1 MLRIFQWVVRF
12 FDWLRVLDDRLEAV
26 WLNKGW
32 PEFAKWWVG
41 GSVALG
47 AFAFFLAMIPGTVL
61 LEINRLYQL
70 LRLGAYPA
78 AGPMYGGLLN
88 FAIALALVALT
99 IAFVS
104 CPLFMVQIKNRGHR
118 SAR

>member
-1 MLRIFQWVVRF
+1 MLRIFQGVVRF
-12 FDWLRVLDDRLEAV
+12 FDWLRVLDDRLAAI

-41 GSVALG
+41 GSAALG
-47 AFAFFLAMIPGTVL
+47 AFAFCLAMIPGAVL
-61 LEINRLYQL
+61 LEINRLYQF

-78 AGPMYGGLLN
+78 AGLMYAGLFN
-88 FAIALALVALT
+88 YAIALAAVALT

-104 CPLFMVQIKNRGHR
+104 CPLFMVQIRHHGR
-118 SAR
+118 

>member
-12 FDWLRVLDDRLEAV
+12 FDWLRVLDDRLEAT

-32 PEFAKWWVG
+32 PEFAKWWLG
-41 GSVALG
+41 GSIGVG
-47 AFAFFLAMIPGTVL
+47 AFAFFLACIPGAML
-61 LEINRLYQL
+61 LEINRLYQF

-78 AGPMYGGLLN
+78 AGLMYPGLCN
-88 FAIALALVALT
+88 FAVAFALVAVT

-104 CPLFMVQIKNRGHR
+104 CPFFMLQVKNRER
-118 SAR
+118 